1 MRRSRRVG
9 LGRGNALAM
18 YRKAPSRPLMA
29 FWMTSEAML
38 PSTRST
44 DLVSRFRRS
53 RIEGREAEMTT
64 SGINPL
70 MSGTRPGA
78 GAGAGAGGI
87 CESRTRR
94 GIWSEGRGR
103 SRRGGPGSRW
113 GSSGR
118 DPGSIPS

>member
-1 MRRSRRVG
+1 
-9 LGRGNALAM
+9 
-18 YRKAPSRPLMA
+18 MA
-29 FWMTSEAML
+29 FWMTWEAML

-78 GAGAGAGGI
+78 GAGAGAGAPGI
-87 CESRTRR
+87 CDSRTRR

-103 SRRGGPGSRW
+103 SR
-113 GSSGR
+113 
-118 DPGSIPS
+118 

>member
-1 MRRSRRVG
+1 
-9 LGRGNALAM
+9 
-18 YRKAPSRPLMA
+18 MA
-29 FWMTSEAML
+29 FWMTWEAML

-103 SRRGGPGSRW
+103 SR
-113 GSSGR
+113 
-118 DPGSIPS
+118 

>member
-1 MRRSRRVG
+1 MP
-9 LGRGNALAM
+9 
-18 YRKAPSRPLMA
+18 RKAPSGPLMA
-29 FWMTSEAML
+29 FWMTWEAMP

-44 DLVSRFRRS
+44 DLVSLFRRS
-53 RIEGREAEMTT
+53 RMEGREAEMTT

-70 MSGTRPGA
+70 MSGTLPGA

-103 SRRGGPGSRW
+103 SR
-113 GSSGR
+113 
-118 DPGSIPS
+118 